1 MNEEMNNDPTTLTRR
16 ESLAKL
22 GGLAVTAFGATAW
35 GLESAAV
42 SDSASGPA
50 GVTSGLVRC
59 VLTPEQTEGPYFL
72 EGDKVRRDIRAGRPG
87 VPLTL
92 HATVV
97 DVSSCRPI
105 KGAAVD
111 IWHCDGLGVYS
122 GVAAQNTVGKR
133 FLRGIQRTNAN
144 GLAIFK
150 TIYPGWYGGRT
161 VHIHVRVY
169 LGGSVIHTGQL
180 YFPEK
185 VTDAVYKRSPYRRR
199 PNRDT
204 RNATDFVYRNGG
216 RRSLLTM
223 RRSGAGYVGEITM
236 GLSR

>member
-1 MNEEMNNDPTTLTRR
+1 MDKDMNRLTRR

-22 GGLAVTAFGATAW
+22 GGLAAGALGATAW
-35 GLESAAV
+35 GLQSATD

-50 GVTSGLVRC
+50 AVRSGLVSC
-59 VLTPEQTEGPYFL
+59 VLTPEQTAGPYFV

-92 HATVV
+92 RTVV
-97 DVSSCRPI
+97 LDVSTCRPI

-111 IWHCDGLGVYS
+111 VWHCDAGGVYS

-133 FLRGIQRTNAN
+133 FLRGIQRTNAK
-144 GLAIFK
+144 GLAIFQ
-150 TIYPGWYGGRT
+150 TIYPGWYPGRT

-185 VTDAVYKRSPYRRR
+185 VTDAVFKRAPYRRR

-204 RNATDFVYRNGG
+204 RNAADFVYRNGG
-216 RRSLLTM
+216 RRSLLSM
-223 RRSGAGYVGEITM
+223 RRSGAGYIGEIMM
-236 GLSR
+236 GVSR

>member
-1 MNEEMNNDPTTLTRR
+1 MNEDMNNDPTTLTRR

-22 GGLAVTAFGATAW
+22 GGLAATAFGATAW
-35 GLESAAV
+35 GLESATD

-50 GVTSGLVRC
+50 GVSSGLVRC
-59 VLTPEQTEGPYFL
+59 VLTPEQTEGPYFI
-72 EGDKVRRDIRAGRPG
+72 EGDKVRRDVRAGRRG

-105 KGAAVD
+105 RGAAVD
-111 IWHCDGLGVYS
+111 IWHCDALGVYS
-122 GVAAQNTVGKR
+122 GVAAQNIVGKR

-236 GLSR
+236 GVSR

>member
-1 MNEEMNNDPTTLTRR
+1 MNEDMNNDPARLTRR

-22 GGLAVTAFGATAW
+22 GGLAATAFGATAW
-35 GLESAAV
+35 GLESAAG

-59 VLTPEQTEGPYFL
+59 VLTPEQTAGPYFL
-72 EGDKVRRDIRAGRPG
+72 EGDQVRRDIRAGRPG

-92 HATVV
+92 RAFVL
-97 DVSSCRPI
+97 DVSTCRPT

-111 IWHCDGLGVYS
+111 IWHCDALGVYS
-122 GVAAQNTVGKR
+122 GVAAQKTVGKR

-150 TIYPGWYGGRT
+150 TIYPGWYPGRT
-161 VHIHVRVY
+161 VHIHVRVH

-185 VTDAVYKRSPYRRR
+185 VTDAVFKRSAYRKR
-199 PNRDT
+199 PSRDT
-204 RNATDFVYRNGG
+204 RNANDFVYRSGG

-223 RRSGAGYVGEITM
+223 RRSGAGYIGEITM
-236 GLSR
+236 GVSR

>member
-1 MNEEMNNDPTTLTRR
+1 MKEDMNNDPTRLTRR

-22 GGLAVTAFGATAW
+22 GGVAATAFGATAW
-35 GLESAAV
+35 GLESAAD
-42 SDSASGPA
+42 SDSAAGPA

-59 VLTPEQTEGPYFL
+59 VLTPEQTAGPYFV
-72 EGDKVRRDIRAGRPG
+72 EGDQVRQDIRAGRPG

-92 HATVV
+92 RAVV
-97 DVSSCRPI
+97 LDVSTCRPI

-111 IWHCDGLGVYS
+111 IWHCDALGVYS
-122 GVAAQNTVGKR
+122 GVAAHNTVGKR

-150 TIYPGWYGGRT
+150 TIYPGWYRGRT

-169 LGGSVIHTGQL
+169 LGGSIVHTGQL

-185 VTDAVYKRSPYRRR
+185 VTDAVYRRSPYRRR

-216 RRSLLTM
+216 RRSLLSL
-223 RRSGAGYVGEITM
+223 RRNGKGYVGEITM
-236 GLSR
+236 GISR

>member
-1 MNEEMNNDPTTLTRR
+1 MNEDTNRLTRR

-35 GLESAAV
+35 GLEAATG

-50 GVTSGLVRC
+50 GVTSGLVGC

-72 EGDKVRRDIRAGRPG
+72 EGDKVRSDIRAGRPG

-92 HATVV
+92 RTVVV
-97 DVSSCRPI
+97 DVSTCKPI

-111 IWHCDGLGVYS
+111 VWHCDALGVYS
-122 GVAAQNTVGKR
+122 GVTPQTAGKR

-144 GLAIFK
+144 GLAVFK
-150 TIYPGWYGGRT
+150 TIYPGWYRGRT

-169 LGGSVIHTGQL
+169 LGGSIVHTGQL
-180 YFPEK
+180 YFPDK
-185 VTDAVYKRSPYRRR
+185 VTDAVFKRSPYRRR

-204 RNATDFVYRNGG
+204 RNATDVVYRNGG
-216 RRSLLTM
+216 RRSLLAL
-223 RRSGAGYVGEITM
+223 RRSGAGYIGEITM
-236 GLSR
+236 GVSR

>member
-1 MNEEMNNDPTTLTRR
+1 MRPFAHERGHEQRPNEAHPSRIARQARR
-16 ESLAKL
+16 ARRHCVRSHR
-22 GGLAVTAFGATAW
+22 V
-35 GLESAAV
+35 
-42 SDSASGPA
+42 GP
-50 GVTSGLVRC
+50 
-59 VLTPEQTEGPYFL
+59 
-72 EGDKVRRDIRAGRPG
+72 RAGRPG

-92 HATVV
+92 RAFVL
-97 DVSSCRPI
+97 DVSTCRPI

-111 IWHCDGLGVYS
+111 IWHCDALGVYS

-150 TIYPGWYGGRT
+150 TIYPGSYPGRT
-161 VHIHVRVY
+161 VHMHVRVY
-169 LGGSVIHTGQL
+169 LGGNVIHTGQL

-199 PNRDT
+199 TNRDT

-216 RRSLLTM
+216 RRSLLSM
-223 RRSGAGYVGEITM
+223 RRSGAGYIGEITM
-236 GLSR
+236 GVSR

>member
-1 MNEEMNNDPTTLTRR
+1 MNEDMNNDPTKLTRR

-22 GGLAVTAFGATAW
+22 GGLAATAFGATAW
-35 GLESAAV
+35 GLESATD

-50 GVTSGLVRC
+50 GVSSGLVAC

-72 EGDKVRRDIRAGRPG
+72 EGDKVRRDIRAGRSG

-92 HATVV
+92 RAVV
-97 DVSSCRPI
+97 LDVSTCRPI
-105 KGAAVD
+105 KGASVD
-111 IWHCDGLGVYS
+111 IWHCDALGVYS

-133 FLRGIQRTNAN
+133 FLRGIQRTNTN
-144 GLAIFK
+144 GLAVFK
-150 TIYPGWYGGRT
+150 TIYPGWYRGRT

-169 LGGSVIHTGQL
+169 LGGSIVHTGQL

-216 RRSLLTM
+216 RRSLLSM

-236 GLSR
+236 GVSR